1 MIEGEQIP
9 TILAVCAMI
18 ATFAIVLLAVC
29 AVAVLLS
36 VRKANA
42 RLMEFVDR
50 WQPVAESAQQT
61 VADFAEHSGEL
72 LSRLNQL
79 TAVLHKQTLQLDSML
94 SRLLATAQ
102 GNVEGADATVRKTLE
117 AVNSTVEALE
127 QSVQVPK
134 KKLRALAA
142 GMSAAMQRLSK
153 GQPEDPGRISTDE
166 EMFI

>member
-94 SRLLATAQ
+94 SRLLATAPGQ
-102 GNVEGADATVRKTLE
+102 CRRCRRDRAEDFGSGQLDGRGSGAVRAGAQEE
-117 AVNSTVEALE
+117 AARLGRWHE
-127 QSVQVPK
+127 
-134 KKLRALAA
+134 RGHAA
-142 GMSAAMQRLSK
+142 AV
-153 GQPEDPGRISTDE
+153 
-166 EMFI
+166 